1 MNIVAA
7 FVVDLLFQP
16 GSSMK
21 LVPVINVTV
30 AILLV
35 VMICVLSTSD
45 IDGIHVAV
53 MTTLA
58 VGLLCSVNW

>member
-1 MNIVAA
+1 MNIAAA

-16 GSSMK
+16 GSSMR
-21 LVPVINVTV
+21 LVPAINATV
-30 AILLV
+30 LILLV
-35 VMICVLSTSD
+35 VMICVLSTSG
-45 IDGIHVAV
+45 IDGIHVGV